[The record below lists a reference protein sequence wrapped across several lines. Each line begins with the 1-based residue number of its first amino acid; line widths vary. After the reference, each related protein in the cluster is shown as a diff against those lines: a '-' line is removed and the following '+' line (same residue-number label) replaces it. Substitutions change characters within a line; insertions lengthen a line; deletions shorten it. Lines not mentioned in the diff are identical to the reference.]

1 VAQADGVM
9 VVARL
14 LLTSGPI
21 RAKLR
26 IFMEGQGPRAPG
38 PNLTR
43 HRMPQPD
50 TYGPPASRDK
60 ESSGHVGDVV
70 SSEDPRDVAE
80 IARTLAAHGG
90 GSASFDLALDLV
102 LNEVVEQARLATGAT
117 GAAVA
122 LARGGELVCR
132 ATTGAD
138 APELGTR
145 LETTSGLSGAC
156 LQSGTMQEC
165 ADTETDLR
173 VNAEACRRLGVR
185 SILVFP
191 LGDGKNPLGVFEIFS
206 SRPNAFGERDVN
218 TLRVL
223 ARRLEE
229 NARQAKQAESDLT
242 KADDESSGLAT
253 KPTSSASD
261 ESPAEENA
269 TRLIAGAAPKPTE
282 RWAPVLSVLVIALA
296 MLLGL
301 TLGWRAGIG
310 RRSGSDRPAGIGT
323 SSTPIANTATASA
336 GEPKTVA
343 PVRELA
349 SSAGHGSVSQ
359 NKMSGGASSGEP
371 PTGGLQVT
379 QNGKV
384 IYRLAPP
391 EQRTAAGTGS
401 TTAGTGATTE
411 GSTAG
416 GTGDASRTRL
426 IRRVEPEYPV
436 EARTRH
442 IQGSVILDVQIG
454 SDGAV
459 RNITV
464 VNGDP
469 VLGDAAV
476 AAVRQWRYLPSSV
489 AGRPVE
495 MQTRITIRFTL
506 PPP

>member
-1 VAQADGVM
+1 
-9 VVARL
+9 
-14 LLTSGPI
+14 
-21 RAKLR
+21 
-26 IFMEGQGPRAPG
+26 
-38 PNLTR
+38 
-43 HRMPQPD
+43 MPQPD
-50 TYGPPASRDK
+50 TYGPPASWDK
-60 ESSGHVGDVV
+60 ESSGRVGDVV

-122 LARGGELVCR
+122 LARDGEMVCR
-132 ATTGAD
+132 ATSGAD
-138 APELGTR
+138 APELGIR
-145 LETTSGLSGAC
+145 LEATSGLSGAC

-165 ADTETDLR
+165 GDTETDLR

-191 LGDGKNPLGVFEIFS
+191 LRDGKNPFGVFEIFS
-206 SRPNAFGERDVN
+206 SRPNAFGDRDVN

-229 NARQAKQAESDLT
+229 NTREAKQVESALT
-242 KADDESSGLAT
+242 KADDESSGLAK
-253 KPTSSASD
+253 KPTSSSSD
-261 ESPAEENA
+261 ESLGEQDAIS
-269 TRLIAGAAPKPTE
+269 LVAGAAAKRSE
-282 RWAPVLSVLVIALA
+282 RWTPVLSVLVIALA

-301 TLGWRAGIG
+301 ALGWRAGIG
-310 RRSGSDRPAGIGT
+310 GRSGSDRPAGIGT
-323 SSTPIANTATASA
+323 SSTPSANTGPASA
-336 GEPKTVA
+336 GEQKTVA
-343 PVRELA
+343 PVSELA

-359 NKMSGGASSGEP
+359 NKMSGGAMSGEP

-384 IYRLAPP
+384 IYRLPP
-391 EQRTAAGTGS
+391 AEQRTGAGTRS
-401 TTAGTGATTE
+401 TTE

-426 IRRVEPEYPV
+426 IRRVEPEYPA
-436 EARTRH
+436 EARTRQ

-469 VLGDAAV
+469 VLGEAAV
-476 AAVRQWRYLPSSV
+476 AAVRQWRYQPSSV

-506 PPP
+506 PPT

>member
-1 VAQADGVM
+1 
-9 VVARL
+9 
-14 LLTSGPI
+14 
-21 RAKLR
+21 
-26 IFMEGQGPRAPG
+26 
-38 PNLTR
+38 
-43 HRMPQPD
+43 MPQPD
-50 TYGPPASRDK
+50 TNGPPASWDK

-122 LARGGELVCR
+122 LARDGELVCR

-138 APELGTR
+138 APELGIR

-156 LQSGTMQEC
+156 LQSGTMQDC

-191 LGDGKNPLGVFEIFS
+191 LGDGKNPFGVFEIFS
-206 SRPNAFGERDVN
+206 SRPNAFGDRDVN

-229 NARQAKQAESDLT
+229 NTREAKQVESALT
-242 KADDESSGLAT
+242 KADDESSGLAK

-261 ESPAEENA
+261 ESLWEEDA
-269 TRLIAGAAPKPTE
+269 TGLIAGAAPKPTE
-282 RWAPVLSVLVIALA
+282 RWAPLLSVLVIALA
-296 MLLGL
+296 MLLGW

-310 RRSGSDRPAGIGT
+310 GRSGSDRPAGKGT
-323 SSTPIANTATASA
+323 SPTPIANTGTASA
-336 GEPKTVA
+336 AEPKTVA
-343 PVRELA
+343 PVTALA

-359 NKMSGGASSGEP
+359 NKMSGGATSGEP

-379 QNGKV
+379 QHGKV
-384 IYRLAPP
+384 IYRLPP
-391 EQRTAAGTGS
+391 AERRTAAGTRS
-401 TTAGTGATTE
+401 TTE

-426 IRRVEPEYPV
+426 IRRVEPEYPA

-469 VLGDAAV
+469 VLGGAAV
-476 AAVRQWRYLPSSV
+476 AAVRQWRYQPCSV

-506 PPP
+506 PPT

>member
-1 VAQADGVM
+1 M
-9 VVARL
+9 
-14 LLTSGPI
+14 LTSGSI

-26 IFMEGQGPRAPG
+26 ILMEGQGSRAPG

-50 TYGPPASRDK
+50 TYGPPPSWDK

-122 LARGGELVCR
+122 LVRDGEMVCR

-138 APELGTR
+138 APELGVR

-165 ADTETDLR
+165 GDTETDLR
-173 VNAEACRRLGVR
+173 VDAEACRRLGVR

-191 LGDGKNPLGVFEIFS
+191 LGDGENPFGVFEIFS
-206 SRPNAFGERDVN
+206 SRPNAFGDRDAN

-229 NARQAKQAESDLT
+229 NTREAKQVESALT
-242 KADDESSGLAT
+242 NAGDESSGLAK

-261 ESPAEENA
+261 ESRSEQDAN
-269 TRLIAGAAPKPTE
+269 RLVAGAAPQPSE
-282 RWAPVLSVLVIALA
+282 RWTPVLSVLVIALA
-296 MLLGL
+296 ILLGL
-301 TLGWRAGIG
+301 TLGWRAGVGG
-310 RRSGSDRPAGIGT
+310 RSRSDRPAGTAT
-323 SSTPIANTATASA
+323 SSTPVANTGTASP
-336 GEPKTVA
+336 GEQKTVA
-343 PVRELA
+343 PVSESS

-359 NKMSGGASSGEP
+359 NKMSGVASSGEP

-384 IYRLAPP
+384 IYRLAPA
-391 EQRTAAGTGS
+391 ERRTAAGTR
-401 TTAGTGATTE
+401 ATTE

-426 IRRVEPEYPV
+426 IRRVEPEYPA

-476 AAVRQWRYLPSSV
+476 AAVRQWKYQPFSEE
-489 AGRPVE
+489 GRPVE
-495 MQTRITIRFTL
+495 MQMRITIRFAL
-506 PPP
+506 PPT